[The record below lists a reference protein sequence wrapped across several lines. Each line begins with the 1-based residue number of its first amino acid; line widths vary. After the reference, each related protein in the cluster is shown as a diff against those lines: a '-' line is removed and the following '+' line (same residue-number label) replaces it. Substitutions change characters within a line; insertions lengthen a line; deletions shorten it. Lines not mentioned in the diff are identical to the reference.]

1 MRNRFKNKDKVFVYG
16 PGENA
21 GKFYKKQPA
30 YIIERDSYYLDYLV
44 KFKDGTEDWIEEKYL
59 RKLSMS
65 YRPLFQIGKDGI
77 SYNLIKTISDSL
89 EARGDNGVPS

>member
-1 MRNRFKNKDKVFVYG
+1 MLNNKDK
-16 PGENA
+16 
-21 GKFYKKQPA
+21 
-30 YIIERDSYYLDYLV
+30 
-44 KFKDGTEDWIEEKYL
+44 KYL

-89 EARGDNGVPS
+89 ELMSLSNAICYRHVQLIQEKRLLSAPAILIVRSYTL